1 MTIRQADLLAEARMQ
16 KSAGTEALLTES
28 LRQFSAMRSHKRAFL
43 SHSHLDQELAL
54 GLKRMFAKVGVGLY
68 IDWLDLTMP
77 AATNVETARKIQEAI
92 RQSDYFLYLV
102 TSNSSES
109 IWCPWEL
116 GYADGIGT
124 LQGKIYVVPTMG
136 EDEVEYGKEYLGLYR
151 VMDLYREDNGTKK
164 FAYFSEHDVT
174 RRFDFEG

>member
-1 MTIRQADLLAEARMQ
+1 MTIRQSDLRAEAQMQ

-28 LRQFSAMRSHKRAFL
+28 VRQFSAKRSHRRAFL

-54 GLKRMFAKVGVGLY
+54 GLRSLFAKVGVGLY

-102 TSNSSES
+102 TSNSSKS

-116 GYADGIGT
+116 GYADGMGT

-151 VMDLYREDNGTKK
+151 VMDLHCEDNGMKK
-164 FAYFSEHDVT
+164 FAYFSEHDANS
-174 RRFDFEG
+174 RFYFKG